1 MAGPLDGLLVVSLE
15 QAVAAPF
22 CTSRLADAG
31 ARVIKVERPEG
42 DFARNYD
49 RLARGQSSYFVWL
62 NRGKQSIALDLKQAE
77 DLAVL
82 KAMLTRAD
90 VFVENLAPGA
100 AARLGLGIDILEGL
114 NPALIQCHISGYGDH
129 GPRRDRKAYDL
140 LIQAES
146 GLASVTGTPEE
157 AARVGISVCDIGTG
171 MYAHAAILEALIER
185 RSTRRGA
192 VIDVAM
198 FDAMADWMAVP
209 LLQAE
214 GAGNNP
220 PRMGLRHPSIAP
232 YGVFSCADGRGV
244 LISIQNER
252 EWHSFC
258 CGVMGDAALATD
270 PRFRDPFCRIEN
282 RSEMDGLIAAV
293 FAAEPHETMIER
305 LDEAAIAYAMVNTPL
320 DLAGHPHLRRIEI
333 ATESGAV
340 AVPAPPARRR
350 GRAPAFGAVPSVDAD
365 GAAIRREFG

>member
-49 RLARGQSSYFVWL
+49 RLAKGQSSYFVWL
-62 NRGKQSIALDLKQAE
+62 NRGKQSIALDLKRVD

-82 KAMLTRAD
+82 KAMLAKAD

-100 AARLGLGIDILEGL
+100 VARLGLGVEVLEGL
-114 NPALIQCHISGYGDH
+114 NPRLIQCHISGYGDH
-129 GPRRDRKAYDL
+129 GPHRDRKAYDL

-185 RSTRRGA
+185 ATTGRGA

-214 GAGNNP
+214 GAGQNP
-220 PRMGLRHPSIAP
+220 PRIGLRHPSIAP
-232 YGVFSCADGRGV
+232 YGVFTCADG
-244 LISIQNER
+244 I
-252 EWHSFC
+252 
-258 CGVMGDAALATD
+258 
-270 PRFRDPFCRIEN
+270 
-282 RSEMDGLIAAV
+282 
-293 FAAEPHETMIER
+293 
-305 LDEAAIAYAMVNTPL
+305 
-320 DLAGHPHLRRIEI
+320 
-333 ATESGAV
+333 
-340 AVPAPPARRR
+340 
-350 GRAPAFGAVPSVDAD
+350 PSV
-365 GAAIRREFG
+365 AA

>member
-1 MAGPLDGLLVVSLE
+1 MAGPLDGMLVVSLE

-49 RLARGQSSYFVWL
+49 RLAKGLSSYFVWL
-62 NRGKQSIALDLKQAE
+62 NRGKQSIALDLKQAD

-82 KAMLTRAD
+82 KAMLTKAD
-90 VFVENLAPGA
+90 IFVENLAPGA
-100 AARLGLGIDILEGL
+100 VARLGLGVHVLESL
-114 NPALIQCHISGYGDH
+114 NPPLIQCHISGYGDH
-129 GPRRDRKAYDL
+129 GPHRDRKAYDL

-146 GLASVTGTPEE
+146 GLASITGTPEE
-157 AARVGISVCDIGTG
+157 PARVGISVCDIGTG
-171 MYAHAAILEALIER
+171 MYAQAAILEALIER
-185 RSTRRGA
+185 RSTGRGA

-214 GAGNNP
+214 GAGKNP

-232 YGVFSCADGRGV
+232 YGVFTCADGRGV

-252 EWHSFC
+252 EWRSFC
-258 CGVMGDAALATD
+258 ATVIGDAELATD
-270 PRFRDPFCRIEN
+270 PRFNDPYRRIEN
-282 RSEMDGLIAAV
+282 RAVMDELIAAA
-293 FAAEPHETMIER
+293 FAAGLHETMIER
-305 LDEAAIAYAMVNTPL
+305 LDAAGIAYAMVNTPL
-320 DLAGHPHLRRIEI
+320 ELAEHPHLRRIDV
-333 ATESGAV
+333 ATDSGAV

-350 GRAPAFGAVPSVDAD
+350 GSLQSFRAVPAIDAD

>member
-49 RLARGQSSYFVWL
+49 RLAKGHSSYFVWL

-82 KAMLTRAD
+82 KAMLAKAD

-100 AARLGLGIDILEGL
+100 VGRLGLSVDVLEGL
-114 NPALIQCHISGYGDH
+114 NPTLVQCHISGYGDH
-129 GPRRDRKAYDL
+129 GPHRDRKAYDL

-185 RSTRRGA
+185 RSSGRGA
-192 VIDVAM
+192 VIEVAM

-214 GAGNNP
+214 GAGRNP

-232 YGVFSCADGRGV
+232 YGVFTCADGRGV

-258 CGVMGDAALATD
+258 GAVMANGSLATD
-270 PRFRDPFCRIEN
+270 PRFSDAFRRIEN
-282 RSEMDGLIAAV
+282 RAVMDGLIETV
-293 FAAEPHETMIER
+293 FAAESHETMIDR
-305 LDEAAIAYAMVNTPL
+305 LDAAGIAYAMVNTPL
-320 DLAGHPHLRRIEI
+320 NLAEHPHLRRIDV
-333 ATESGAV
+333 ATEGGTVS
-340 AVPAPPARRR
+340 VPAPPARRR
-350 GRAPAFGAVPSVDAD
+350 DKAPALGPVPSIDTD

>member
-1 MAGPLDGLLVVSLE
+1 MAGSLNGLLVVSLE

-22 CTSRLADAG
+22 CTSRLADAS
-31 ARVIKVERPEG
+31 ARVIKIERPVG

-49 RLARGQSSYFVWL
+49 RLAKGQSSYFVWL
-62 NRGKQSIALDLKQAE
+62 NRGKQSIALDLKQAD

-82 KAMLTRAD
+82 KAMLAKAD
-90 VFVENLAPGA
+90 VFVQNLAPGA
-100 AARLGLGIDILEGL
+100 VARLGLGIEVLEDL

-129 GPRRDRKAYDL
+129 GPHRDRKAYDL

-157 AARVGISVCDIGTG
+157 AARVGISVCDIATG

-185 RSTRRGA
+185 RSTGRGA

-214 GAGNNP
+214 GSGGNP

-232 YGVFSCADGRGV
+232 YGVFACADGRGV

-252 EWHSFC
+252 EWLAFC
-258 CGVMGDAALATD
+258 RDVMGDAALATD
-270 PRFRDPFCRIEN
+270 RRFADAFVRIEN
-282 RSEMDGLIAAV
+282 RAEMDGLIEAV
-293 FAAEPHETMIER
+293 FRAQPHQAMIAR
-305 LDEAAIAYAMVNTPL
+305 LDAAGIAYAMVNTPL
-320 DLAGHPHLRRIEI
+320 DLAQHPHLRRVEI
-333 ATESGAV
+333 ATEGGTI

-350 GRAPAFGAVPSVDAD
+350 GAMTALGAVPSIDAN

>member
-1 MAGPLDGLLVVSLE
+1 MVGPLDGMLVVSLE

-49 RLARGQSSYFVWL
+49 RLAKGQSSYFVWL

-77 DLAVL
+77 DLELL
-82 KAMLTRAD
+82 KAILAKAD

-100 AARLGLGIDILEGL
+100 VARLGLGMDVLGGL
-114 NPALIQCHISGYGDH
+114 NPRLIQCHISGYGDH
-129 GPRRDRKAYDL
+129 GPHRDRKAYDL

-185 RSTRRGA
+185 RSTGRGA

-214 GAGNNP
+214 GAGKNP

-232 YGVFSCADGRGV
+232 YGVFACADGRGV

-252 EWHSFC
+252 EWQSFC
-258 CGVMGDAALATD
+258 SGVMGDATLATD
-270 PRFRDPFCRIEN
+270 PRFNDAFRRIEH
-282 RSEMDGLIAAV
+282 RPVMDGLIAAA

-305 LDEAAIAYAMVNTPL
+305 LDKAGIAYAMVNTPL
-320 DLAGHPHLRRIEI
+320 DLADHPHLRRIEI

-340 AVPAPPARRR
+340 AVPAPPAVRR
-350 GRAPAFGAVPSVDAD
+350 GSVPSFGAVPAVDAD